1 MTDQYSD
8 QQITDAAMAFG
19 RGDVAYDETAAV
31 ALPPIPDAEPMV
43 AMGIR
48 VPPALALRIREAA
61 SQEGVPYSHLVRQWI
76 EVALTER
83 MAGDQAVSLS
93 VLRRAIAH
101 AAQSGQ
107 AA

>member
-1 MTDQYSD
+1 MTDGYSE
-8 QQITDAAMAFG
+8 QQIIDAATAFG
-19 RGDVAYDETAAV
+19 RGEVAYDETAAV
-31 ALPPIPDAEPMV
+31 QLPPVPEAEPMV
-43 AMGIR
+43 ALGLR
-48 VPPALALRIREAA
+48 VPPVLAQRIREAA
-61 SQEGVPYSHLVRQWI
+61 AQEGVPYSHLVRQWI

-101 AAQSGQ
+101 AAQSGH